1 VARWEGNT
9 LVVETTN
16 IHPLW
21 NYSTAPIGKLVAP
34 GIWDVRPTMDLKVT
48 ERFTRTDE
56 QTILYEFTV
65 DDPTTYTQT

>member
-1 VARWEGNT
+1 
-9 LVVETTN
+9 
-16 IHPLW
+16 
-21 NYSTAPIGKLVAP
+21 
-34 GIWDVRPTMDLKVT
+34 MDLKVT